1 MKKTLIILTV
11 LLLSVLTAACSS
23 SAGHQN
29 SEENKAAVTHDLG
42 KTNVPEHPKRVVVL
56 ELGFIDTLLDL
67 GITPVGVA
75 DDNKA
80 KQLINK
86 DVLKKIDGYTSVG
99 TRSQPSMEKIAS
111 LKPDLIIADT
121 TRHKKIYDQLKKI
134 APTIALHNLNA
145 DYQDTIDASLTIAK
159 AVGKEKEMEKK
170 LTAHEEKVNE
180 TKRKISANSQSVLLI
195 GNTNDTIMARDEN
208 FFTSR
213 LLTQVGYQYAIST
226 SDNKKTGNGG
236 DSVNMKMTLEQL
248 LKTDPDVIILM
259 TGKTDDIDADG
270 KRPIEKNVLWKK
282 LNAVKNGHVY
292 HVDRQ
297 VWSLR
302 RSVDGANAILDELQN
317 DMTAENK

>member
-67 GITPVGVA
+67 VITPVGVA

-111 LKPDLIIADT
+111 LKPNLIIADT
-121 TRHKKIYDQLKKI
+121 TRHKKIYDQLKTI

-282 LNAVKNGHVY
+282 LKAVKNGHVY

>member
-1 MKKTLIILTV
+1 
-11 LLLSVLTAACSS
+11 
-23 SAGHQN
+23 
-29 SEENKAAVTHDLG
+29 
-42 KTNVPEHPKRVVVL
+42 
-56 ELGFIDTLLDL
+56 
-67 GITPVGVA
+67 
-75 DDNKA
+75 
-80 KQLINK
+80 
-86 DVLKKIDGYTSVG
+86 
-99 TRSQPSMEKIAS
+99 MEKIAS

-134 APTIALHNLNA
+134 APTIALDNVNA
-145 DYQDTIDASLTIAK
+145 DYQDTIDVSLTIAK

-170 LTAHEEKVNE
+170 LTVHEEKLNE
-180 TKRKISANSQSVLLI
+180 TKREISAKGKTVLLI

-226 SDNKKTGNGG
+226 SDNNESSNGG

-282 LNAVKNGHVY
+282 LKAVKNGHVY
-292 HVDRQ
+292 HVDRA

-302 RSVDGANAILDELQN
+302 RSVDGADAILDELQHE
-317 DMTAENK
+317 MR

>member
-1 MKKTLIILTV
+1 MKRALIMLTV
-11 LLLSVLTAACSS
+11 LLLFVLTAACSS
-23 SAGHQN
+23 SGNQN
-29 SEENKAAVTHDLG
+29 SKGHNVAVTHDLG

-80 KQLINK
+80 KQLINEE
-86 DVLKKIDGYTSVG
+86 VLKNIEGYTSVG

-134 APTIALHNLNA
+134 APTIALDNVNA
-145 DYQDTIDASLTIAK
+145 DYQDTIDVSLTIAK

-170 LTAHEEKVNE
+170 LTVHEEKLNE
-180 TKRKISANSQSVLLI
+180 TKREISAKGKTVLLI

-226 SDNKKTGNGG
+226 SDNNESSNGG

-282 LNAVKNGHVY
+282 LKAVKNGHVY
-292 HVDRQ
+292 HVDRA

-302 RSVDGANAILDELQN
+302 RSVDGADAILDELQHE
-317 DMTAENK
+317 MR

>member
-1 MKKTLIILTV
+1 MKRALIMLTV
-11 LLLSVLTAACSS
+11 LLLFVLTAACSS
-23 SAGHQN
+23 SGNPNSKGHN
-29 SEENKAAVTHDLG
+29 VAVTHDLG

-80 KQLINK
+80 KQLINEE
-86 DVLKKIDGYTSVG
+86 VLKNIEGYTSVG

-134 APTIALHNLNA
+134 APTIALDNVNA
-145 DYQDTIDASLTIAK
+145 DYQDTIDVSLTIAK

-170 LTAHEEKVNE
+170 LTVHEEKLNE
-180 TKRKISANSQSVLLI
+180 TKREISAKGETVLLI

-226 SDNKKTGNGG
+226 SDNNESSNGG

-282 LNAVKNGHVY
+282 LKAVKNGHVY
-292 HVDRQ
+292 HVDRA

-302 RSVDGANAILDELQN
+302 RSVDGADAILDELQHE
-317 DMTAENK
+317 MR